1 MTSILIK
8 RLLLTISIVCLFL
21 VGYTTVNGAEWV
33 RYATSKGL
41 DDKYYYDET
50 SIFSDS
56 EGAVRVWIKQ
66 DFSYKGKQHF
76 IESMKQ
82 NGYYDNKKLEN
93 ISYVLD
99 YFAIKCSA
107 REYKLIS
114 HYVRDTKE
122 SVIDSGSPQPTW
134 NSIPAGSMIEFLH
147 KTVCKGR

>member
-1 MTSILIK
+1 MK

-50 SIFSDS
+50 SIYSDS

-82 NGYYDNKKLEN
+82 NGHYDNKKLEN

-99 YFAIKCSA
+99 YFAIKCST

-134 NSIPAGSMIEFLH
+134 NSIPAGSIIEILH